1 MGKDERKMSFDGIRR
16 MEEGKPE
23 IVRKQYTFTGRVQGV
38 GFRYSAQYLAQ
49 GLGVTGW
56 VKNEWNGTV
65 IMEAQGE
72 KEQLDRLVQLLR
84 KRSFIRIDYVAEL
97 TVPVQSELGFHVG

>member
-65 IMEAQGE
+65 IM
-72 KEQLDRLVQLLR
+72 
-84 KRSFIRIDYVAEL
+84 
-97 TVPVQSELGFHVG
+97 